1 MIKQLETL
9 IEQINIDEIC
19 IKEKIKDEIER
30 FKKFERLISNKK
42 SQKIE
47 ISQIDIKNYLKFIL
61 EEGSQQEKR
70 ELLSCLRNKLILK
83 DKQIYIEEI

>member
-1 MIKQLETL
+1 LIKQLETL